1 MKVLHTSDWH
11 IGKRFHGVNLLD
23 EQIRFGEWLLKTS
36 LEESVEVVLI
46 AGDLYDVVQPSG
58 KAVRVLDL
66 IFNSLLQAGIQIV
79 CITGN
84 HDSAQ
89 RLSFGNMAMS
99 EGGLHLSA
107 ESPDLADVGKPITIE
122 GAQGEKIQVVPVPY
136 LNPFRVTN
144 HDLDDVNHQSL
155 VESVLDRARDEVED
169 PQRTIVM
176 GHGFFAGGSND
187 TVEETGSERRLSV
200 GGEDRIG
207 FHVLKGWGYV
217 ALGHLHRHQEF
228 DQGRIAY
235 SGSPLPMSF
244 SEEHQKFV
252 RIIDCGDSITPLTPI
267 AIPDEVVRPVKTITA
282 ELEHVVE
289 MTGSSDW
296 VRVVL
301 ADDSIQPGAMNRIR
315 SVFPNIL
322 EVIQPRP
329 QQIESPAI
337 NREEDLSPGDIVEL
351 WLDDYFPS
359 LDTRYRQ
366 TVNDSVN
373 ETLAGV
379 GDETP

>member
-23 EQIRFGEWLLKTS
+23 EQIRFGEWLLETS

-58 KAVRVLDL
+58 RAVRVLDS

-107 ESPDLADVGKPITIE
+107 ESPDLDDVGKPITIE

-144 HDLDDVNHQSL
+144 HDLDDVTHQSL

-289 MTGSSDW
+289 MAGSSDW

-329 QQIESPAI
+329 QQIESPSI
-337 NREEDLSPGDIVEL
+337 NREEDLSPDDIVEL

-359 LDTRYRQ
+359 LDQRYRQ

>member
-1 MKVLHTSDWH
+1 MKILHTSDWH

-23 EQIRFGEWLLKTS
+23 EQIRFGEWLLETS

-58 KAVRVLDL
+58 RAVRVLDS

-144 HDLDDVNHQSL
+144 HDLDDVTHQSL

-207 FHVLKGWGYV
+207 FHVLNGWGYV

-252 RIIDCGDSITPLTPI
+252 RIIDCGDSITPLAPI

-289 MTGSSDW
+289 MAGSSDW

-329 QQIESPAI
+329 QQIESPFI
-337 NREEDLSPGDIVEL
+337 NREEDLSPDDIVEL

>member
-58 KAVRVLDL
+58 KAVRVLDS

-252 RIIDCGDSITPLTPI
+252 RIIDCGDSITPLAPI

-289 MTGSSDW
+289 MVGSSNW

-329 QQIESPAI
+329 KQIESPSM
-337 NREEDLSPGDIVEL
+337 NRKEDLNHGDIVKL
-351 WLDDYFPS
+351 WLDDYFPT
-359 LDTRYRQ
+359 LETRYRQ

-373 ETLAGV
+373 TTLAGV

>member
-107 ESPDLADVGKPITIE
+107 ESPDLDDVGKAITIE

-136 LNPFRVTN
+136 LNPFRLTN
-144 HDLDDVNHQSL
+144 HDLDDVTHQSL

-289 MTGSSDW
+289 MPGSSDW

>member
-1 MKVLHTSDWH
+1 M
-11 IGKRFHGVNLLD
+11 
-23 EQIRFGEWLLKTS
+23 
-36 LEESVEVVLI
+36 
-46 AGDLYDVVQPSG
+46 
-58 KAVRVLDL
+58 
-66 IFNSLLQAGIQIV
+66 
-79 CITGN
+79 
-84 HDSAQ
+84 
-89 RLSFGNMAMS
+89 
-99 EGGLHLSA
+99 
-107 ESPDLADVGKPITIE
+107 
-122 GAQGEKIQVVPVPY
+122 
-136 LNPFRVTN
+136 
-144 HDLDDVNHQSL
+144 
-155 VESVLDRARDEVED
+155 LDRARDEVED

-252 RIIDCGDSITPLTPI
+252 RIIDCGDSIAPMAPI

-289 MTGSSDW
+289 MAGSSDW

-329 QQIESPAI
+329 QQIESPSV

>member
-58 KAVRVLDL
+58 KAVRVLDS

-107 ESPDLADVGKPITIE
+107 ESPDLDDVGKPITIE

-144 HDLDDVNHQSL
+144 HDLDDVTHQSL

>member
-58 KAVRVLDL
+58 KAVRVLDS

-107 ESPDLADVGKPITIE
+107 ESPDLDDVGKPITIE

-144 HDLDDVNHQSL
+144 HDLDDVTHQSL

-207 FHVLKGWGYV
+207 FHILKGWGYV
-217 ALGHLHRHQEF
+217 ALGHLQ
-228 DQGRIAY
+228 A
-235 SGSPLPMSF
+235 SG
-244 SEEHQKFV
+244 
-252 RIIDCGDSITPLTPI
+252 I
-267 AIPDEVVRPVKTITA
+267 
-282 ELEHVVE
+282 
-289 MTGSSDW
+289 
-296 VRVVL
+296 
-301 ADDSIQPGAMNRIR
+301 
-315 SVFPNIL
+315 
-322 EVIQPRP
+322 
-329 QQIESPAI
+329 
-337 NREEDLSPGDIVEL
+337 
-351 WLDDYFPS
+351 
-359 LDTRYRQ
+359 
-366 TVNDSVN
+366 
-373 ETLAGV
+373 
-379 GDETP
+379 

>member
-169 PQRTIVM
+169 PQRTIIM

-252 RIIDCGDSITPLTPI
+252 RVIDCGDSITPLAPI

-289 MTGSSDW
+289 MPGSSDW

>member
-58 KAVRVLDL
+58 KAVRVLDS

-107 ESPDLADVGKPITIE
+107 ESPDLDDVGKPITIE

-144 HDLDDVNHQSL
+144 HDLDDVTHQSL

-252 RIIDCGDSITPLTPI
+252 RIIDCGDSIAPLTPI

>member
-23 EQIRFGEWLLKTS
+23 EQIRFGEWLLETS

-58 KAVRVLDL
+58 RAVRVLDS

-107 ESPDLADVGKPITIE
+107 ESPDLDDVGKPITIE

-144 HDLDDVNHQSL
+144 HDLDDVTHQSL

-252 RIIDCGDSITPLTPI
+252 RIIDCGDSITPLAPI

-289 MTGSSDW
+289 MAGSSDW

-329 QQIESPAI
+329 QQIESPSI
-337 NREEDLSPGDIVEL
+337 NREEDLSPDDIVEL

-359 LDTRYRQ
+359 LDRRYRQ

>member
-11 IGKRFHGVNLLD
+11 IGTRFHGVNLLD
-23 EQIRFGEWLLKTS
+23 EQIRFGDWLLKTS

-58 KAVRVLDL
+58 KAVRVLDS

-107 ESPDLADVGKPITIE
+107 ESPDLDDVGKPITIE

-144 HDLDDVNHQSL
+144 HDLDDVTHQSL

-289 MTGSSDW
+289 MAGSSDW

-329 QQIESPAI
+329 QQIESPSV

>member
-58 KAVRVLDL
+58 RAVRVLDS

-136 LNPFRVTN
+136 LNPYRVTN
-144 HDLDDVNHQSL
+144 HGLDVATHQSL

-169 PQRTIVM
+169 PKRTIVM

-252 RIIDCGDSITPLTPI
+252 RVIECGDSITPLAPI

-282 ELEHVVE
+282 ELDHVLE
-289 MTGSSDW
+289 MAGSSDW

-301 ADDSIQPGAMNRIR
+301 ADESIQPGAMNRIR
-315 SVFPNIL
+315 SVLPNIL

-329 QQIESPAI
+329 QQIESPSI
-337 NREEDLSPGDIVEL
+337 TREEDLSPGDIVEL

-366 TVNDSVN
+366 TVNGSVN
-373 ETLAGV
+373 ATLAGV

>member
-1 MKVLHTSDWH
+1 MKILHTSDWH

-23 EQIRFGEWLLKTS
+23 EQIRFGEWLLETS

-58 KAVRVLDL
+58 RAVRVLDS

-107 ESPDLADVGKPITIE
+107 ESPDLDDVGKPITIE

-144 HDLDDVNHQSL
+144 HDLDDVTHQSL

-252 RIIDCGDSITPLTPI
+252 RIIDCGDSITPLAPI

-289 MTGSSDW
+289 MAGSSDW

-301 ADDSIQPGAMNRIR
+301 ADNSIQPGAMNRIR

-329 QQIESPAI
+329 QQIESPSI
-337 NREEDLSPGDIVEL
+337 NREEDLSPDDIVEL

-359 LDTRYRQ
+359 LDQRYRQ

>member
-58 KAVRVLDL
+58 KAVRVLDS

-107 ESPDLADVGKPITIE
+107 ESPDLDDVGKPITIE

-144 HDLDDVNHQSL
+144 HDLDDVTHQSL

-289 MTGSSDW
+289 MAGSSDW

-301 ADDSIQPGAMNRIR
+301 ADDSIQAGAMNRIR

-329 QQIESPAI
+329 QQIESPSI
-337 NREEDLSPGDIVEL
+337 NREEDLSPDDIVEL

>member
-1 MKVLHTSDWH
+1 MKILHTSDWH

-23 EQIRFGEWLLKTS
+23 EQIRFGEWLLETS

-58 KAVRVLDL
+58 RAVRVLDS

-144 HDLDDVNHQSL
+144 HDLDDVTHQSL
-155 VESVLDRARDEVED
+155 VESVLDRARHEVED

-207 FHVLKGWGYV
+207 FHVLNGWGYV

-252 RIIDCGDSITPLTPI
+252 RIIDCGDSITPLAPI

-289 MTGSSDW
+289 MAGSSDW

-329 QQIESPAI
+329 QQIESPFI
-337 NREEDLSPGDIVEL
+337 NREEDLSPDDIVEL

>member
-58 KAVRVLDL
+58 RAVRVLDS

-107 ESPDLADVGKPITIE
+107 ESPDLDDVGKPITIE

-144 HDLDDVNHQSL
+144 HDLDDVTHQSL

-169 PQRTIVM
+169 PQRTIIM

-252 RIIDCGDSITPLTPI
+252 RIIDCGDSITPLAPI

-289 MTGSSDW
+289 MAGSSDW

-329 QQIESPAI
+329 KQIESPSI
-337 NREEDLSPGDIVEL
+337 NRKEDLNHGDIVKL
-351 WLDDYFPS
+351 WLDDYFPT
-359 LDTRYRQ
+359 LETRYRQ

-373 ETLAGV
+373 ATLAGV